1 MNFMNKNKKINFST
15 AIKQAMHDALSLDK
29 KVFIYG
35 LGVGTSGNIYGTT
48 KGFKEKF
55 GENRIFDTPA
65 AESALTAMGTG
76 MALAGLRPLLIH
88 QRFDF
93 MIYSLDQIVNWISLW
108 SYRSA
113 GKSQIPIT
121 IRAVV
126 GRGWGQGPQHSK
138 TLHSWFANLPGLS
151 VIYPSSPYEAKG
163 LLLSSIFSNFPTI
176 FFESRSLHASEEKVP
191 IKPYFLDPTKSFIR
205 KTGKDITIIGFGPS
219 VVDALQISSR
229 LEKIKKIS
237 CEIIDLR
244 TINPIDEKTILKSVN
259 KTKNLCV
266 IEHGWPNS
274 SLSSDIIS
282 KVTRKINL
290 QNRPIQI
297 CWPNSFVPCSY
308 DLEKRFYFGPNDI
321 VKKILSKFK

>member
-1 MNFMNKNKKINFST
+1 MKKDEKINFST
-15 AIKQAMHDALSLDK
+15 AIKQAMFSAMKLDK
-29 KVFIYG
+29 RVLIYG

-48 KGFKEKF
+48 KGLKEEF
-55 GENRIFDTPA
+55 GEKRIFDAPA

-76 MALAGLRPLLIH
+76 MGIAGLRPLLIH

-138 TLHSWFANLPGLS
+138 TLHSWFAHLPGLS
-151 VIYPSSPYEAKG
+151 VVYPSSPYEAKG

-176 FFESRSLHASEEKVP
+176 FFECRSLHASKEKVP
-191 IKPYFLDPTKSFIR
+191 TEPYFLDPTKSFVR
-205 KTGKDITIIGFGPS
+205 KSGKDLTIIGFGS
-219 VVDALQISSR
+219 SIINALEVSSR
-229 LEKIKKIS
+229 LEKLKKIS

-244 TINPIDEKTILKSVN
+244 TINPIDEKTILRSVS
-259 KTKNLCV
+259 KTRNLCV
-266 IEHGWPNS
+266 IEHGWPDS
-274 SLSSDIIS
+274 SISSNIIS
-282 KVTRKINL
+282 RVSRKINL
-290 QNRPIQI
+290 KRKPIQI
-297 CWPNSFVPCSY
+297 CWPKSFVPCAH
-308 DLEKRFYFGPNDI
+308 DLEKKFYFNSEDIFKKI
-321 VKKILSKFK
+321 VKNFK

>member
-1 MNFMNKNKKINFST
+1 MINFSS
-15 AIKQAMHDALSLDK
+15 AIRQAMFEAMKLDK
-29 KVFIYG
+29 NVYIYG

-48 KGFKEKF
+48 QGFKKEF
-55 GENRIFDTPA
+55 GKNRIFDTPA

-113 GKSQIPIT
+113 GESQIPIT

-151 VIYPSSPYEAKG
+151 VVYPSSPYEAKG

-176 FFESRSLHASEEKVP
+176 FFESRSLHATEEEVP
-191 IKPYFLDPTKSFIR
+191 EGPYFLDPTKSFIR
-205 KTGKDITIIGFGPS
+205 QKGKDLTIVGFGPS
-219 VVDALQISSR
+219 IINALQVSSI
-229 LEKIKKIS
+229 LKKIKKIS
-237 CEIIDLR
+237 CEIVDLR
-244 TINPIDEKTILKSVN
+244 SINPIDEKTVIDSVM

-282 KVTRKINL
+282 KVTSKINL
-290 QNRPIQI
+290 QNKPLQI
-297 CWPNSFVPCSY
+297 CWPNSFVPCSSE
-308 DLEKRFYFGPNDI
+308 LEKKFYFTSDTI
-321 VKKILSKFK
+321 VQKIIDNFQ

>member
-1 MNFMNKNKKINFST
+1 MIKNKKINFST
-15 AIKQAMHDALSLDK
+15 AIKEAMYDALKIDK

-35 LGVGTSGNIYGTT
+35 LGVGTSSNIYGTT

-55 GENRIFDTPA
+55 GENRIFDAPA

-113 GKSQIPIT
+113 GQSQIPIT
-121 IRAVV
+121 IRAIV

-176 FFESRSLHASEEKVP
+176 FFESRNLHASEEEVP
-191 IKPYFLDPTKSFIR
+191 VKPYFLDPTKSFIR
-205 KTGKDITIIGFGPS
+205 KKGKDITIIGFGPS
-219 VVDALQISSR
+219 VINALQASSK

-237 CEIIDLR
+237 SEIIDLR
-244 TINPIDEKTILKSVN
+244 TINPLDEKTILQSVN

-282 KVTRKINL
+282 KVTSKIILKNKPL
-290 QNRPIQI
+290 QI
-297 CWPNSFVPCSY
+297 CWPNSFVPCAH
-308 DLEKRFYFGPNDI
+308 DLEKKFYFDSDTI
-321 VKKILSKFK
+321 VKKILNNFR